1 MQKVAQALIVGG
13 LANLGLGFAIALLM
27 GSVFRADGFDSV
39 ARVLTFSI
47 GNIVAGVILGVGFP
61 LTIVGIILAW
71 VSRSEAEVG
80 EWEDEDAKSEAS
92 Q

>member
-1 MQKVAQALIVGG
+1 MASGRVSMAGPFRRKWDQASLPC
-13 LANLGLGFAIALLM
+13 LY
-27 GSVFRADGFDSV
+27 S
-39 ARVLTFSI
+39 FSKLC
-47 GNIVAGVILGVGFP
+47 VKPSLGVGFP

-80 EWEDEDAKSEAS
+80 EWEDEDAKSEES